1 MNVQPPKQ
9 TTVILMLC
17 VPTWMV
23 LIFVVVLVNI
33 RVTEKTAQVNIS

>member
-9 TTVILMLC
+9 TNVILTHC
-17 VPTWMV
+17 VPMWMV
-23 LIFVVVLVNI
+23 LIFAVVLVNI